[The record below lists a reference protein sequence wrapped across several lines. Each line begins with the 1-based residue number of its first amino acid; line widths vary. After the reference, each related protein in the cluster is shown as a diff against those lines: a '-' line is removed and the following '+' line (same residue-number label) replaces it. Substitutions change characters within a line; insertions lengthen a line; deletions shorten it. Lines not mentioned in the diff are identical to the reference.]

1 MEKSFI
7 NIPFFHLLLGKF
19 KLVIQFYEI
28 MKLSEKFGHNA
39 VKAVELLHKGIVKSP
54 QEAWKKAGNEILEK
68 RVYVEKGCPKSAFLG
83 LCEEGLVKGVPA
95 GRYTRSTRNKKYT
108 IDGYN
113 ALKKNPSLRY
123 DIKAFW
129 DYVKPNETISH
140 NYQLDV
146 LVHLY
151 ESSLLN
157 LDAR

>member
-1 MEKSFI
+1 
-7 NIPFFHLLLGKF
+7 
-19 KLVIQFYEI
+19 
-28 MKLSEKFGHNA
+28 MKLSDKFGHNA
-39 VKAVELLHKGIVKSP
+39 VKAVELLHQGIVKSP
-54 QEAWKKAGNEILEK
+54 REAWKKAGYEILK
-68 RVYVEKGCPKSAFLG
+68 KKVYVEKGCPKSAFLG

-95 GRYTRSTRNKKYT
+95 EMYTSSTKNKKYT

-113 ALKKNPSLRY
+113 ALIKNPSLRH
-123 DIKAFW
+123 DIKSFW

-151 ESSLLN
+151 ENGLLN